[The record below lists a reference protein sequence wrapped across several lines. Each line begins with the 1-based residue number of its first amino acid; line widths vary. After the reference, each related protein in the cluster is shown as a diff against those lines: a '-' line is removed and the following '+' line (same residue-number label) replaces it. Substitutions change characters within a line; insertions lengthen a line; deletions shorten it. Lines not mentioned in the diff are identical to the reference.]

1 MSTARV
7 FDAGGPVRI
16 GPWSE
21 AGAAHRHYGGHM
33 TLWRLVLTVAD
44 LTVALAVTSAVVLMR
59 PVSGWWVWLIA
70 VLLGLPLAV
79 RRRWP
84 RPVLGMVLVATVATV
99 LTGAGAEVSIYAL
112 AFAAYPVA
120 LSSARAGRWALGAAL
135 TGFLGSGL
143 FDALVTGLPT
153 AGVDERTESF
163 STAPWTVAGYGT
175 VVLAGGWAL
184 AWIVRNH
191 RAQTAEIAALQTA
204 RAVAEERLRI
214 ARDVHDVVGHN
225 LSVIAMRA
233 AVANHL
239 ETDRQAALQTI
250 ERISRAALD
259 DVRVVLDG
267 LRDTTGD
274 GLERLVG
281 DARVAGL
288 DVTLDAPDLAP
299 LPRELRTSVHD
310 IVREALT
317 NVRRHADA
325 THCRVTVAVSPGEVS
340 LTVVDDGS
348 GGSASPTPGHGLRGM
363 RERAAQHGGR
373 LSAAAEPGG
382 GFAVR
387 ARLPIPAVPA

>member
-1 MSTARV
+1 
-7 FDAGGPVRI
+7 
-16 GPWSE
+16 
-21 AGAAHRHYGGHM
+21 M
-33 TLWRLVLTVAD
+33 TLWRLVLAVAD
-44 LTVALAVTSAVVLMR
+44 LTVALAVTSAVVLMG
-59 PVSGWWVWLIA
+59 PVPGGWVWLIA

-84 RPVLGMVLVATVATV
+84 RPVLGVVLAATVATV
-99 LTGAGAEVSIYAL
+99 LTGVGAEVSIYAL

-120 LSSARAGRWALGAAL
+120 LSSARAGWWAFGVAV
-135 TGFLGSGL
+135 TGFLSVGL
-143 FDALVTGLPT
+143 IDALVTGVPV
-153 AGVDERTESF
+153 AGVDEGTESF
-163 STAPWTVAGYGT
+163 STTPWTVAGYGT

-184 AWIVRNH
+184 AWIVRNY

-239 ETDRQAALQTI
+239 ETDRQAALHTI

-267 LRDTTGD
+267 LRDATDDD
-274 GLERLVG
+274 GLERLTG
-281 DARVAGL
+281 EARAAGL
-288 DVTLDAPDLAP
+288 EVALDVPDLASV
-299 LPRELRTSVHD
+299 PRELRTSVHD

-317 NVRRHADA
+317 NVRRHAGA
-325 THCRVTVAVSPGEVS
+325 HHCRVTVAVTGDALS
-340 LTVVDDGS
+340 LAVVDDGS
-348 GGSASPTPGHGLRGM
+348 GGPAFVEPGHGLRGM

-387 ARLPIPAVPA
+387 ARLPIPVVRT